1 MTAISQNTTR
11 LSRLCPTRFTVLFPM
26 VCMQVFLTF
35 TVFLFAFGPWPWPVT
50 DPTLL
55 YSYIFLGQFALWA
68 GFTSAISDI
77 PTKYT
82 GTWKWEQLFKLSLVV
97 NLVWIFP
104 LFLMRLDLTLFDWHL
119 ISERV
124 IAGWTEPGDAYA
136 RKLSKMASRE
146 GSSVLPFLTL
156 FVSPLLQFLIPLGI
170 TDWRKLSLRN
180 KILLFLIILAEA
192 ASWIGA
198 GTNKGIADLFIFL
211 VFFSFVA
218 QPNFIVRLSFWRAT
232 FSLAV
237 LFIGLY
243 AFLTLFSS
251 VVSSRLES
259 NSSLLTYDR
268 ATGISA
274 DLSNPLL
281 EPLPDEMRAGA
292 ATFASYLSQG
302 YYGLSLSLDE
312 PFVWTFGLGHG
323 IYLPS
328 LARKIYPDSDLAE
341 RSYPG
346 RVAQATQWAYSIN
359 WHSIYPWL
367 ASDLTFVGALVA
379 MYLLGRLFSLLWQ
392 DYLWD
397 KNPIA
402 ITLLSLVLLIF
413 FYIPANNQVF
423 GFAIPNAAFW
433 VLFIWW
439 KKTRVCY
446 TLPASRAPSTSV
458 YESIEE

>member
-11 LSRLCPTRFTVLFPM
+11 RSRLCPPRFTVFLPM
-26 VCMQVFLTF
+26 VCIQIFLTF
-35 TVFLFAFGPWPWPVT
+35 TVLLFAFGPWHWPVT
-50 DPTLL
+50 NPTLL
-55 YSYIFLGQFALWA
+55 YSYLFLGQFALWA
-68 GFTSAISDI
+68 GYTSAISDI

-97 NLVWIFP
+97 NLVWIVP
-104 LFLMRLDLTLFDWHL
+104 QFLLRLDLTLFDWHL
-119 ISERV
+119 IGERV
-124 IAGWTEPGDAYA
+124 IAGWNEPGDAYA
-136 RKLSKMASRE
+136 RKLSKMSSRE
-146 GSSVLPFLTL
+146 GSSFLLVLTL
-156 FVSPLLQFLIPLGI
+156 FVSPLLQFLLPLG
-170 TDWRKLSLRN
+170 TTNWRKLSISN
-180 KILLFLIILAEA
+180 KILLFLMVLAEA

-198 GTNKGIADLFIFL
+198 GTNKGLADLLIL
-211 VFFSFVA
+211 LMFFGFVA
-218 QPNFIVRLSFWRAT
+218 QANFLARLSFGRAT

-243 AFLTLFSS
+243 AFLSLFSS
-251 VVSSRLES
+251 VVSSRLTS
-259 NSSLLTYDR
+259 DSLLTYDR
-268 ATGISA
+268 PTGISA

-292 ATFASYLSQG
+292 AAFASYLSQG

-312 PFVWTFGLGHG
+312 PFVWTFGLGHSF
-323 IYLPS
+323 YLPS
-328 LARKIYPDSDLAE
+328 FFRKIYPDSDLAE
-341 RSYPG
+341 KSYPG

-423 GFAIPNAAFW
+423 GFAIPSAAFW
-433 VLFIWW
+433 VLFVWW
-439 KKTRVCY
+439 KKTRACY
-446 TLPASRAPSTSV
+446 TLPASRAPSTLL
-458 YESIEE
+458 YESVEE